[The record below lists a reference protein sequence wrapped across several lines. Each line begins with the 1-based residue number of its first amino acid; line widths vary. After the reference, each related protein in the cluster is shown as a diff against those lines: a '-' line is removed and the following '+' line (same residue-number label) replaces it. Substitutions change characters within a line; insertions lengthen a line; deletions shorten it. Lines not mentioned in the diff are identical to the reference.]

1 MGVSEDNYEIHF
13 AVKHLDNALIIKHL
27 LPTMLKTQKVE
38 LNEREVLARSFDYAM
53 VNCQAQ
59 DRLNGGIA
67 GEKFFVLV
75 LL

>member
-1 MGVSEDNYEIHF
+1 MSISKDGYKIYF
-13 AVKHLDNALIIKHL
+13 AVKHLDNTLIMEHL

-38 LNEREVLARSFDYAM
+38 LNERELLARSFDYAM

-67 GEKFFVLV
+67 CEKFFVLV